1 MKLDLHVHTG
11 HSFDSSGEP
20 AEIIR
25 AAEVVGL
32 DAIAITDH
40 DTMSAVGLVKK
51 LSSKITIIPGM
62 EITSMQG
69 THVIG
74 LFLQSEIISR
84 DIFEIIDE
92 IHAQDGLVL
101 MPHPFREGSGFL
113 SHRFHEKIYDGDQ
126 FEKIIE
132 QIDLVEA
139 FTYRADPEDIIDT
152 GKFLA
157 VHPELAVSSG
167 SNAHTITDIG
177 KAYFEIEE
185 FDTDNLNEIK
195 YALLDAPRLLRYEA
209 YSADNDETVV
219 KTARH
224 EGKSGFFGKIVD
236 AALGP
241 VMSSIKNLYRKPNKT
256 DGGQS

>member
-25 AAEVVGL
+25 AAEAAGL

-92 IHAQDGLVL
+92 I
-101 MPHPFREGSGFL
+101 
-113 SHRFHEKIYDGDQ
+113 
-126 FEKIIE
+126 
-132 QIDLVEA
+132 
-139 FTYRADPEDIIDT
+139 
-152 GKFLA
+152 A
-157 VHPELAVSSG
+157 VWPIS
-167 SNAHTITDIG
+167 
-177 KAYFEIEE
+177 
-185 FDTDNLNEIK
+185 
-195 YALLDAPRLLRYEA
+195 
-209 YSADNDETVV
+209 
-219 KTARH
+219 
-224 EGKSGFFGKIVD
+224 
-236 AALGP
+236 
-241 VMSSIKNLYRKPNKT
+241 
-256 DGGQS
+256 

>member
-11 HSFDSSGEP
+11 HSFDSSSEP

-25 AAEVVGL
+25 AAEAAGL

-51 LSSKITIIPGM
+51 SSSKITIIPGM
-62 EITSMQG
+62 EITSIQG
-69 THVIG
+69 THIIG
-74 LFLQSEIISR
+74 LFLQNEIISR
-84 DIFEIIDE
+84 DIFEMIDE
-92 IHAQDGLVL
+92 VHAQDGLVL

-126 FEKIIE
+126 FDKILG

-139 FTYRADPEDIIDT
+139 FTYGADPEDMVDT

-157 VHPELAVSSG
+157 VHPEMALCSG
-167 SNAHTITDIG
+167 SNAHTIADIG

-185 FDTDNLNEIK
+185 FDTNNLNEIK

-209 YSADNDETVV
+209 YSAENDETVV
-219 KTARH
+219 KTARC
-224 EGKSGFFGKIVD
+224 EGRSGLLNKIVD
-236 AALGP
+236 ATLGP
-241 VMSSIKNLYRKPNKT
+241 VMSSIKNLYRKPKNT
-256 DGGQS
+256 DGDQS